1 MYGACD
7 TIQHLKVCIFTWAT
21 GRVCQTEGLL
31 YDNRD
36 KKLSSMTQNGVYLCG
51 FTVTGISSKYVISK
65 RKLRWP
71 RGVKTQQQRFRNHKK
86 HFGKQHF
93 GKCSDIL
100 ENTTLWK
107 KTQKWLSQFRK
118 QNKVYENKTF
128 NCCCCYC
135 VSWNVAFSK
144 MLLGHRRKMT
154 F

>member
-71 RGVKTQQQRFRNHKK
+71 RGVKTQQHFRIHN
-86 HFGKQHF
+86 
-93 GKCSDIL
+93 SDSGTTKNIL
-100 ENTTLWK
+100 ENNIL
-107 KTQKWLSQFRK
+107 
-118 QNKVYENKTF
+118 ENAVTF
-128 NCCCCYC
+128 
-135 VSWNVAFSK
+135 
-144 MLLGHRRKMT
+144 
-154 F
+154 